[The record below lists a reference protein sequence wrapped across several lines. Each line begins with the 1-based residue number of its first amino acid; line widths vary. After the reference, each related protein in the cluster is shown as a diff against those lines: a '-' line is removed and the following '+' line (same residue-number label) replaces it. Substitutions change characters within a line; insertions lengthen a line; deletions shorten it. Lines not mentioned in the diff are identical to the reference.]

1 MAYRRL
7 AGRDEGFL
15 KLRLLANGILES
27 NKLAL
32 GQDNQERLEDNN
44 GLSQAS
50 IQVVVARVHL
60 CPHFLGIQGGSLG
73 EVIGGKAKL
82 LPKILDHFLQGAYF
96 VKELKPLGKQHVVE
110 QTAHTRRPLA
120 SWPLKIRGIERRSV
134 GDGSIML
141 GVFGQGTKQASER
154 LGQQLAEAR
163 SYAYGLHGLAGVS
176 QLPQFDSLI
185 E

>member
-1 MAYRRL
+1 MADRRL
-7 AGRDEGFL
+7 AGRNVGFL
-15 KLRLLANGILES
+15 ELRLLANGILES
-27 NKLAL
+27 TKLAL
-32 GQDNQERLEDNN
+32 GQGNQERLEDNN
-44 GLSQAS
+44 GLSQTG
-50 IQVVVARVHL
+50 IQVVVVRVHFS
-60 CPHFLGIQGGSLG
+60 PHFLGIQGDSLG

-82 LPKILDHFLQGAYF
+82 LPKILDHFLKSAYF

-110 QTAHTRRPLA
+110 QAAHARRPLA

-141 GVFGQGTKQASER
+141 RVFGQGTKQASER

-163 SYAYGLHGLAGVS
+163 SYAYSLQGLAGVS
-176 QLPQFDSLI
+176 QLPQFDSFI

>member
-15 KLRLLANGILES
+15 ELRLLANGILES
-27 NKLAL
+27 NNLAL
-32 GQDNQERLEDNN
+32 GQDNQERLKDNN
-44 GLSQAS
+44 GLSQAG

-60 CPHFLGIQGGSLG
+60 SPHFLGIQGGPFG

-82 LPKILDHFLQGAYF
+82 LPKILDHFLQSAYF

-110 QTAHTRRPLA
+110 QAAHARRPLA

-134 GDGSIML
+134 GNGSIML
-141 GVFGQGTKQASER
+141 GVFGQGTKQPREL
-154 LGQQLAEAR
+154 LGGPVDEPEVFPRAC
-163 SYAYGLHGLAGVS
+163 
-176 QLPQFDSLI
+176 
-185 E
+185 